1 MIILQSLLYFM
12 AISLSVLVLYLIGI
26 IVRWVID
33 PSYRFNFNEEDM
45 LWRIDYICRRFCT
58 VALSLI
64 LFSIIIIVGDTLS

>member
-12 AISLSVLVLYLIGI
+12 AIALSVLVLYLIGI
-26 IVRWVID
+26 IIRWVID

-64 LFSIIIIVGDTLS
+64 LFLLLLL